1 MMKSIFKK
9 WIKDLIESQLNQ
21 MLKKKL
27 GYDIR
32 FKVSEVNVSINGE
45 KASIHLDMDA
55 DMDSAEFLKMGKE
68 IALHK
73 IKG

>member
-1 MMKSIFKK
+1 MKDIFKK

-27 GYDIR
+27 GYDVN
-32 FKVSEVNVSINGE
+32 FKVGEVNVSINDE

-55 DMDSAEFLKMGKE
+55 EMDSAEFLKMVKE
-68 IALHK
+68 IALRK